1 MTLLILTALEVLHLV
16 AGAEER
22 QQEMRA
28 RYVYREVQENCR
40 LDPYG
45 HRIAGSERTKTFDVI
60 IVQGQRYRK
69 MIERNGKPL
78 TPAEQWE
85 VEEDMKL
92 VVVSKAASTSL
103 RDLAKTYQLTVTGD
117 SLEATSEGKNH
128 VFTIDPKTHEI
139 LRHTTQSGTTRM
151 TIDYTRL
158 ADGTTLPRQVE
169 VDFTVGDV
177 HGIQRSTFSDFTIH

>member
-28 RYVYREVQENCR
+28 RYVYREGQENWR
-40 LDPYG
+40 LDPYSR
-45 HRIAGSERTKTFDVI
+45 RIGGSERTKTFDVI
-60 IVQGQRYRK
+60 MVKGQRYRK
-69 MIERNGKPL
+69 MIARNGKPL

-85 VEEDMKL
+85 VEEDMKRM
-92 VVVSKAASTSL
+92 VESKSTTTSL
-103 RDLAKTYQLTVTGD
+103 RDLAKTHQLSLNGD
-117 SLEATSEGKNH
+117 SLEATSDAKSH

-139 LRHTTQSGTTRM
+139 LRHTTQSATTKM
-151 TIDYTRL
+151 TIDYIRL
-158 ADGTTLPRQVE
+158 IDGTTLPSKVE

-177 HGIQRSTFSDFTIH
+177 HGIQVSTFSNFTQN

>member
-1 MTLLILTALEVLHLV
+1 MTLLILTALEVLNLV

-22 QQEMRA
+22 QQDMRA
-28 RYVYREVQENCR
+28 RYVYREVQENWR

-45 HRIAGSERTKTFDVI
+45 RRIAGSERTKVFEGI
-60 IVQGQRYRK
+60 MLHGQRYRK

-85 VEEDMKL
+85 VEEDMKR
-92 VVVSKAASTSL
+92 VAEPKPATTSL
-103 RDLAKTYQLTVTGD
+103 RDLAKTHQLTLNGD
-117 SLEATSEGKNH
+117 TLEASSETKSH
-128 VFTIDPKTHEI
+128 VFQFDEKTHEI
-139 LRHTTQSGTTRM
+139 LHHSTQSGATRM

-158 ADGTTLPRQVE
+158 PDGTTLPSRLE

-177 HGIQRSTFSDFTIH
+177 HGIQRSTFSNFTID